1 MGARIMETSPRPV
14 KRGLTAAARDGGHPR
29 KRGVPPGI
37 LYYTPPPS
45 EPFPASNRA
54 DFMNA
59 LFWLI
64 DQVIGFYITL
74 VIVQVVLSWL
84 VAFNVINTRNRF
96 VYLVGNFLYRITEP
110 ALKPIRRLLPNLG
123 GMDLSPVVLIL
134 GLYFLRVL
142 LLRDIMPILI

>member
-1 MGARIMETSPRPV
+1 
-14 KRGLTAAARDGGHPR
+14 
-29 KRGVPPGI
+29 
-37 LYYTPPPS
+37 
-45 EPFPASNRA
+45 
-54 DFMNA
+54 MNA

-110 ALKPIRRLLPNLG
+110 ALKPIRRVLPNLG

>member
-1 MGARIMETSPRPV
+1 
-14 KRGLTAAARDGGHPR
+14 
-29 KRGVPPGI
+29 
-37 LYYTPPPS
+37 
-45 EPFPASNRA
+45 
-54 DFMNA
+54 MNA

-134 GLYFLRVL
+134 GLYFARVL
-142 LLRDIMPILI
+142 LLRDIMPIFL